1 MTWAALGAKSSVK
14 EAWDLIK
21 TLRQGTNRVKE
32 VNAQKLTKEFENL
45 AFKEGESV
53 EDFGLRVTTLIANL
67 KDLGEVVESMQ

>member
-1 MTWAALGAKSSVK
+1 VTWAALGAKSSVK